1 MARRDR
7 MHLGAFLYPGGHHVA
22 AWRHPSSDAD
32 AGVNAAHYR
41 QLART
46 AEAAKFDL
54 IFLADGVSI
63 RGDDLDALSRTAI
76 RYVGQFEPLTLLS
89 HLAAVTERIG
99 LVATASTTYNE
110 PFHVA
115 RKFASLDH
123 LSGGRAGWN
132 LVTSA
137 DPREAWNFSRES
149 HLAHARR
156 YARAEE
162 FVDVVRGL
170 WDSYEDDAFVR
181 DREGGRFF
189 DPDKLHLLAHE
200 GEHFSVRGPLN
211 VPRPPQGHPVVVQ
224 AGSSEAGKA
233 LAARTA
239 EVIFTAQQTLD
250 DAVAFYADVKGR
262 MARHGR
268 DPDHLKIMPGAFPVV
283 GRSEAE
289 AQDKFAS
296 LQELIHPVVGRSLLE
311 QLTGADLSAY
321 PDDAPVPEM
330 PETNGGK
337 SRQDLFLRL
346 ARCEGLT
353 IRELSLRAA
362 SARGHWTIV
371 GTPSQIADAL
381 QERFEAHGVDGFN
394 IMPPTLPG
402 GLDDFVTLVLPELRR
417 RGLFRGDYEGSTL
430 RDHLGLPRPA
440 HRIPSAALGPAE
452 RGAA

>member
-1 MARRDR
+1 MASRGERL
-7 MHLGAFLYPGGHHVA
+7 HLGAFLYPGGHHVA
-22 AWRHPSSDAD
+22 AWRHPSAQAD
-32 AGVNAAHYR
+32 AGINPAHYR
-41 QLART
+41 QIART
-46 AEAAKFDL
+46 AEAAHFDL

-76 RYVGQFEPLTLLS
+76 RYVGQFEPLTLLA

-170 WDSYEDDAFVR
+170 WDSYEDAAFVR
-181 DREGGRFF
+181 DRQSGRFF
-189 DPDKLHLLAHE
+189 DPDRLHLLAHE

-224 AGSSEAGKA
+224 AGSSEAGKT

-239 EVIFTAQQTLD
+239 EVIFTAQQTLE

-262 MARHGR
+262 MAQYGR
-268 DPDHLKIMPGAFPVV
+268 EPGALKIMPGAFPVV
-283 GRSEAE
+283 GRTEAE
-289 AQDKFAS
+289 AQDKFGA

-321 PDDAPVPEM
+321 PDEAPLPAL
-330 PETNGGK
+330 PETDGGK
-337 SRQDLFLRL
+337 SRQDLFVRL
-346 ARCEGLT
+346 ARREGLS
-353 IRELSLRAA
+353 IRQTYLRAA
-362 SARGHWTIV
+362 SARGHWTLV
-371 GTPSQIADAL
+371 GTPAQIADAL
-381 QERFEAHGVDGFN
+381 QERFEAYGADGFN

-402 GLDDFVTLVLPELRR
+402 GLDDFVALVIPELQR
-417 RGLFRGDYEGSTL
+417 RGLFRTAYAGTTL
-430 RDHLGLPRPA
+430 RDHLGLERPA
-440 HRIPSAALGPAE
+440 HRRPAPSARSAAE
-452 RGAA
+452 

>member
-7 MHLGAFLYPGGHHVA
+7 MRLGAFLYPGGHHVA
-22 AWRHPSSDAD
+22 AWRHPSSQVD
-32 AGVNAAHYR
+32 AGINAAHYR
-41 QLART
+41 QIARI

-54 IFLADGVSI
+54 LFLADGVSI

-89 HLAAVTERIG
+89 HLSAVTERIG

-137 DPREAWNFSRES
+137 DPREAENFSRES
-149 HLAHARR
+149 HLAHANR

-170 WDSYEDDAFVR
+170 WDSYADDAFVR
-181 DREGGRFF
+181 DRETGRFF
-189 DPDKLHLLAHE
+189 DPDKLGLLAHA
-200 GEHFSVRGPLN
+200 GAHFSVRGPLN

-239 EVIFTAQQTLD
+239 EVIFTAQQTLE
-250 DAVAFYADVKGR
+250 DAVDFYGDVKHR

-268 DPDHLKIMPGAFPVV
+268 NPDHLKIMPGAFPVV
-283 GRSEAE
+283 GRTSAE

-296 LQELIHPVVGRSLLE
+296 LQELIHPVVGRALLQ
-311 QLTGADLSAY
+311 QLIGADLSAY
-321 PDDAPVPEM
+321 PDDALVPDL
-330 PETNGGK
+330 PETDGGK

-346 ARCEGLT
+346 ARREGLT
-353 IRELSLRAA
+353 IRALYLRAA

-371 GTPSQIADAL
+371 GTPTQIADAL
-381 QERFEAHGVDGFN
+381 QERFEAYGADGFN

-402 GLDDFVTLVLPELRR
+402 GLDDFVSLVIPELRR
-417 RGLFRGDYEGSTL
+417 RGLFREAYEGTTL
-430 RDHLGLPRPA
+430 RENLGLPRPA
-440 HRIPSAALGPAE
+440 DRFSTPHAASD

>member
-1 MARRDR
+1 MARRDDTL
-7 MHLGAFLYPGGHHVA
+7 HLGAFLYPGGHHVA
-22 AWRHPSSDAD
+22 AWRHPDAKAD
-32 AGVNAAHYR
+32 AGIDPRHYR
-41 QLART
+41 RLAQV

-63 RGDDLDALSRTAI
+63 RGDDIDALSRTAT

-89 HLAAVTERIG
+89 HLSAVTERIG

-137 DPREAWNFSRES
+137 DEREAWNFGRDA

-162 FVDVVRGL
+162 FVDIVTGL
-170 WDSYEDDAFVR
+170 WDTYEDDAFVR
-181 DREGGRFF
+181 DKDEGLFF
-189 DPDKLHLLAHE
+189 DPAKLHVLGHR

-239 EVIFTAQQTLD
+239 EVIFTAQVTLE

-262 MARHGR
+262 LPRHGR
-268 DPDHLKIMPGAFPVV
+268 APDDLKIMPGAMPFL
-283 GRSEAE
+283 GRTRAE
-289 AQDKFAS
+289 AQAKYDAVQA
-296 LQELIHPVVGRSLLE
+296 LVHPVVGRSLLE
-311 QLTGADLSAY
+311 RMLGIDLAGY
-321 PDDAPVPEM
+321 PEDGPVPDV

-337 SRQDLFLRL
+337 SRQALLVAL
-346 ARCEGLT
+346 ARRENLS
-353 IRELSLRAA
+353 IRDLYLRIAG
-362 SARGHWTIV
+362 ARGHWTLV
-371 GTPSQIADAL
+371 GTAEDVADAL
-381 QERFEAHGVDGFN
+381 QERFEAYGADGFN
-394 IMPPTLPG
+394 IMPPVLPT
-402 GLDDFVTLVLPELRR
+402 GLDDVATLLIPELQR
-417 RGLFRGDYEGSTL
+417 RGLFRTEYAGRTL
-430 RDHLGLPRPA
+430 REHLRVRRPP
-440 HRIPSAALGPAE
+440 HRIHARPTGREAAE
-452 RGAA
+452 

>member
-1 MARRDR
+1 MARRDDTL
-7 MHLGAFLYPGGHHVA
+7 HLGAFLYPGGHHVA
-22 AWRHPSSDAD
+22 AWRHPDAKAD
-32 AGVNAAHYR
+32 AGIDPGHYR
-41 QLART
+41 RLAQV

-63 RGDDLDALSRTAI
+63 RGDDIDALSRTAT

-89 HLAAVTERIG
+89 HLSAVTERIG

-137 DPREAWNFSRES
+137 DEREAWNFGRDA

-156 YARAEE
+156 YDRAEE
-162 FVDVVRGL
+162 FVDVVTGL
-170 WDSYEDDAFVR
+170 WDTYEDDAFVR
-181 DREGGRFF
+181 DKDEGLFF
-189 DPDKLHLLAHE
+189 DPAKLHVLGHR

-239 EVIFTAQQTLD
+239 EVIFTAQGTLE

-262 MARHGR
+262 LAGHGR
-268 DPDHLKIMPGAFPVV
+268 APDDLKIMPGAMPFL
-283 GRSEAE
+283 GRTRAE
-289 AQDKFAS
+289 AQDKYDAVQA
-296 LQELIHPVVGRSLLE
+296 LVHPVVGRSLLE
-311 QLTGADLSAY
+311 RMLGIDLAGY
-321 PDDAPVPEM
+321 PEDGPVPDV

-337 SRQDLFLRL
+337 SRQALLVAL
-346 ARCEGLT
+346 ARRETLS
-353 IRELSLRAA
+353 IRDLYLRIAG
-362 SARGHWTIV
+362 ARGHWTLV
-371 GTPSQIADAL
+371 GTASDVADAL
-381 QERFEAHGVDGFN
+381 QERFEAYGADGFN
-394 IMPPTLPG
+394 IMPPILPT
-402 GLDDFVTLVLPELRR
+402 GLDDVATLLIPELQR
-417 RGLFRGDYEGSTL
+417 RGLFRTEYAGRTL
-430 RDHLGLPRPA
+430 REHLRVRRPP
-440 HRIPSAALGPAE
+440 HRIRARTTGREAAE
-452 RGAA
+452 

>member
-1 MARRDR
+1 MPRRHDR
-7 MHLGAFLYPGGHHVA
+7 MRLGAFLYPGGHHVA
-22 AWRHPSSDAD
+22 AWRHPTSQPD

-41 QLART
+41 ALART
-46 AEAAKFDL
+46 AEAALFDL

-89 HLAAVTERIG
+89 HLSAVTERVG

-137 DPREAWNFSRES
+137 DPREALNFSRES
-149 HLAHARR
+149 HLAHANR
-156 YARAEE
+156 YSRAEE

-181 DREGGRFF
+181 DQASGRFF
-189 DPDKLHLLAHE
+189 DPDRLHVLAHE

-224 AGSSEAGKA
+224 AGSSEAGRS

-239 EVIFTAQQTLD
+239 EVIFTAQERLD
-250 DAVAFYADVKGR
+250 DAVTFYADVKGR
-262 MARHGR
+262 MGAHGR
-268 DPDHLKIMPGAFPVV
+268 DPDHLKIMPGAMPVI
-283 GRSEAE
+283 GRTRGE
-289 AQDKFAS
+289 AQDRFGA
-296 LQELIHPVVGRSLLE
+296 LQTLIHPVVGRSLLE

-321 PDDAPVPEM
+321 PDDAPVPEL
-330 PETNGGK
+330 PGTEGGK
-337 SRQDLFLRL
+337 SRQALFVAL
-346 ARCEGLT
+346 ARREGLT
-353 IRELSLRAA
+353 IRDLYLRAA
-362 SARGHWTIV
+362 GARGHWIV
-371 GTPSQIADAL
+371 AGTAADVADAL
-381 QERFEAHGVDGFN
+381 EERFEARGADGFN

-402 GLDDFVTLVLPELRR
+402 GLDDVAAHLVPELQR
-417 RGLFRGDYEGSTL
+417 RGLFRTAYEGATL
-430 RDHLGLPRPA
+430 RDNLGLPRPA
-440 HRIPSAALGPAE
+440 NRFAA
-452 RGAA
+452 

>member
-7 MHLGAFLYPGGHHVA
+7 MRLGAFLYPGGHHVA
-22 AWRHPSSDAD
+22 AWRHPSSQAD
-32 AGVNAAHYR
+32 AGINAAHYR
-41 QLART
+41 QIART

-89 HLAAVTERIG
+89 HLSAVTERIG

-110 PFHVA
+110 PFHIA

-149 HLAHARR
+149 HLAHPNR

-162 FVDVVRGL
+162 FIDVVRGL
-170 WDSYEDDAFVR
+170 WDSYADDAFVR
-181 DREGGRFF
+181 DRETGRFF
-189 DPDKLHLLAHE
+189 DPGKLHVLAHE

-239 EVIFTAQQTLD
+239 EVIFTAQATLS
-250 DAVAFYADVKGR
+250 DAKTFYADVKGR

-268 DPDHLKIMPGAFPVV
+268 EPDTLKIMPGAFPVV
-283 GRSEAE
+283 GRTEGE
-289 AQDKFAS
+289 AQDKYGA

-311 QLTGADLSAY
+311 QLAGLDLTGLS
-321 PDDAPVPEM
+321 DDVPVPEA
-330 PETNGGK
+330 PGTEGGK
-337 SRQDLFLRL
+337 SRQDLLVTL
-346 ARCEGLT
+346 ARRDGLT
-353 IRELSLRAA
+353 IRELYLRIAG
-362 SARGHWTIV
+362 ARGHWTLV
-371 GTPSQIADAL
+371 GTPAQIADAL
-381 QERFEAHGVDGFN
+381 QERFEADGADGFN

-402 GLDDFVTLVLPELRR
+402 GLNDFATLVIPELQR
-417 RGLFRGDYEGSTL
+417 RGLFRTEYEGRTL
-430 RDHLGLPRPA
+430 RENLGLRRPE
-440 HRIPSAALGPAE
+440 HRLHGEAARAAAE
-452 RGAA
+452 

>member
-7 MHLGAFLYPGGHHVA
+7 MRLGAFLYPGGHHVA
-22 AWRHPSSDAD
+22 AWRHPSSQVD
-32 AGVNAAHYR
+32 AGINAAHYR
-41 QLART
+41 QIARI

-54 IFLADGVSI
+54 LFLADGVSI

-89 HLAAVTERIG
+89 HLSAVTERIG

-137 DPREAWNFSRES
+137 DPREAENFSRES
-149 HLAHARR
+149 HLAHANR

-170 WDSYEDDAFVR
+170 WDSYADDAFVR
-181 DREGGRFF
+181 DRETGRFF
-189 DPDKLHLLAHE
+189 DPDKLGLLAHA
-200 GEHFSVRGPLN
+200 GAHFSVRGPLN

-239 EVIFTAQQTLD
+239 EVIFTAQQTLE
-250 DAVAFYADVKGR
+250 DAVDFYGDVKHR

-268 DPDHLKIMPGAFPVV
+268 NPDHLKIMPGAFPVV
-283 GRSEAE
+283 GRTSAE

-296 LQELIHPVVGRSLLE
+296 LQELIHPVVGRALLQ
-311 QLTGADLSAY
+311 QLIGADLSAY
-321 PDDAPVPEM
+321 PDDALVPDL
-330 PETNGGK
+330 PETDGGK

-346 ARCEGLT
+346 ARREGLT
-353 IRELSLRAA
+353 IRALYLRAA

-371 GTPSQIADAL
+371 GTPAQIADAL
-381 QERFEAHGVDGFN
+381 QERFEAYGADGFN

-402 GLDDFVTLVLPELRR
+402 GLDDFVSLVIPELRR
-417 RGLFRGDYEGSTL
+417 RGLFREAYEGTTL
-430 RDHLGLPRPA
+430 RENLGLPRPA
-440 HRIPSAALGPAE
+440 DRFSTPHAASD

>member
-7 MHLGAFLYPGGHHVA
+7 MRLGAFLYPGGHHVA
-22 AWRHPSSDAD
+22 AWRHPSSQAD
-32 AGVNAAHYR
+32 AGINAAHYR
-41 QLART
+41 QIART

-54 IFLADGVSI
+54 LFLADGVSI

-89 HLAAVTERIG
+89 HLSAVTERIG

-149 HLAHARR
+149 HLAHANR

-170 WDSYEDDAFVR
+170 WDSYADDAFVR
-181 DREGGRFF
+181 DRETGRFF
-189 DPDKLHLLAHE
+189 DPDKLGLLAHA
-200 GEHFSVRGPLN
+200 GAHFSVRGPLN

-239 EVIFTAQQTLD
+239 EVIFTAQQTLE
-250 DAVAFYADVKGR
+250 DAVDFYGDVKHR

-268 DPDHLKIMPGAFPVV
+268 NPDHLKIMPGAFPVV
-283 GRSEAE
+283 GRTEAE

-296 LQELIHPVVGRSLLE
+296 LQELIHPAVGRALLQ
-311 QLTGADLSAY
+311 QLIGADLSAY
-321 PDDAPVPEM
+321 PDDALVPDL
-330 PETNGGK
+330 PETDGGK
-337 SRQDLFLRL
+337 SRQDLLLRL
-346 ARCEGLT
+346 ARREGLT
-353 IRELSLRAA
+353 IRALYLRAA

-371 GTPSQIADAL
+371 GTPTQIADAL
-381 QERFEAHGVDGFN
+381 QERFEAYGADGFN

-402 GLDDFVTLVLPELRR
+402 GLDDFVSLVIPELRR
-417 RGLFRGDYEGSTL
+417 RGLFREAYEGTTL
-430 RDHLGLPRPA
+430 RENLGLPRPA
-440 HRIPSAALGPAE
+440 DRFSTPHAASD

>member
-7 MHLGAFLYPGGHHVA
+7 MRLGAFLYPGGHHVA
-22 AWRHPSSDAD
+22 AWRHPSSQAD
-32 AGVNAAHYR
+32 AGINAAHYR
-41 QLART
+41 QIART

-54 IFLADGVSI
+54 LFLADGVSI

-89 HLAAVTERIG
+89 HLSAVTERIG

-137 DPREAWNFSRES
+137 DPREVWNFSRES
-149 HLAHARR
+149 HLAHANR

-170 WDSYEDDAFVR
+170 WDSYADDAFVR
-181 DREGGRFF
+181 DRETGRFF
-189 DPDKLHLLAHE
+189 DPDKLGLLAHA
-200 GEHFSVRGPLN
+200 GAHFSVRGPLN

-239 EVIFTAQQTLD
+239 EVIFTAQQTLE
-250 DAVAFYADVKGR
+250 DAVDFYGDVKHR

-268 DPDHLKIMPGAFPVV
+268 NPDHLKIMPGAFPVV
-283 GRSEAE
+283 GRTEAE

-296 LQELIHPVVGRSLLE
+296 LQELIHPVVGRALLQ
-311 QLTGADLSAY
+311 QLIGADLSAY
-321 PDDAPVPEM
+321 PDDDLVPDI
-330 PETNGGK
+330 PETDGGK

-346 ARCEGLT
+346 ARREGLT
-353 IRELSLRAA
+353 IRALYLRAA

-371 GTPSQIADAL
+371 GTPAQIADAL
-381 QERFEAHGVDGFN
+381 QERFEAYGADGFN

-402 GLDDFVTLVLPELRR
+402 GLDDFVSLVIPELRR
-417 RGLFRGDYEGSTL
+417 RGMFREAYEGTTL
-430 RDHLGLPRPA
+430 RENLGLPRPA
-440 HRIPSAALGPAE
+440 DRFSTLHAASD

>member
-1 MARRDR
+1 MSRRRDKLR
-7 MHLGAFLYPGGHHVA
+7 LGAFLYPGGHHVA
-22 AWRHPSSDAD
+22 AWRHSSSQAD
-32 AGVNAAHYR
+32 AGVDPAHYR
-41 QLART
+41 RLARV

-54 IFLADGVSI
+54 LFLADGVSI
-63 RGDDLDALSRTAI
+63 RGDDIDALSRTAI

-89 HLAAVTERIG
+89 HLSAVTERIG

-137 DPREAWNFSRES
+137 DPREAYNFGRES

-162 FVDVVRGL
+162 FVDVVGGL
-170 WDSYEDDAFVR
+170 WDSFEDDAFVR
-181 DREGGRFF
+181 DREEGRFF
-189 DPDKLHLLAHE
+189 DPGKLHVLGHE

-239 EVIFTAQQTLD
+239 EVIFTAQATLE
-250 DAVAFYADVKGR
+250 DATAFYADVKGR

-268 DPDHLKIMPGAFPVV
+268 DPDSLKIMPGAFPVV

-289 AQDKFAS
+289 AEDKYGA

-311 QLTGADLSAY
+311 QLAGLDLSGY
-321 PDDAPVPEM
+321 PDDAPVPEAT
-330 PETNGGK
+330 ETEGGK
-337 SRQDLFLRL
+337 SRQDLLVTI
-346 ARCEGLT
+346 ARREGLT
-353 IRELSLRAA
+353 IRELYLRIAG
-362 SARGHWTIV
+362 ARGHWTLI
-371 GTPSQIADAL
+371 GTPTRIADAL
-381 QERFEAHGVDGFN
+381 QERFEADGADGFN

-402 GLDDFVTLVLPELRR
+402 GLDDFATLVIPELQR
-417 RGLFRGDYEGSTL
+417 RGLFRTDYEGRTL
-430 RDHLGLPRPA
+430 RENLGLQRPA
-440 HRIPSAALGPAE
+440 HRRHPSLDRAAAE
-452 RGAA
+452 

>member
-1 MARRDR
+1 MGRRDR
-7 MHLGAFLYPGGHHVA
+7 MRLGAFLYPGGHHVA
-22 AWRHPSSDAD
+22 AWRHPSSQAD
-32 AGVNAAHYR
+32 AGINAARYR
-41 QLART
+41 QIART

-54 IFLADGVSI
+54 IFLADGVSV
-63 RGDDLDALSRTAI
+63 RGDDLEALSRTAI
-76 RYVGQFEPLTLLS
+76 RYVGQFEPLTLLC
-89 HLAAVTERIG
+89 HLSAVTERIG

-123 LSGGRAGWN
+123 LSDGRAGWN

-137 DPREAWNFSRES
+137 DPREAWNSSRES
-149 HLAHARR
+149 HLAHANR

-162 FVDVVRGL
+162 FFNVVRGL
-170 WDSYEDDAFVR
+170 WDSYADDAFVR
-181 DREGGRFF
+181 DRESGRFF
-189 DPDKLHLLAHE
+189 DPEKLNLLAHE

-211 VPRPPQGHPVVVQ
+211 VPRAPQGYPVVVQ

-239 EVIFTAQQTLD
+239 EVIFTAQQTLE
-250 DAVAFYADVKGR
+250 DAVAFYADVKDR
-262 MARHGR
+262 MACHGR

-283 GRSEAE
+283 DRSEAE

-330 PETNGGK
+330 PETEGGK

-346 ARCEGLT
+346 ARREGLT
-353 IRELSLRAA
+353 IRDLYLRAA
-362 SARGHWTIV
+362 SARGHWVIV
-371 GTPSQIADAL
+371 GTASQVADAL
-381 QERFEAHGVDGFN
+381 QDRFEAHGADGFN

-402 GLDDFVTLVLPELRR
+402 GLDDFANLVIPELQR
-417 RGLFRGDYEGSTL
+417 RGLFRHDYEGSTL
-430 RDHLGLPRPA
+430 RENLGLPRPA
-440 HRIPSAALGPAE
+440 DRLSLHRDASA
-452 RGAA
+452 RKAA